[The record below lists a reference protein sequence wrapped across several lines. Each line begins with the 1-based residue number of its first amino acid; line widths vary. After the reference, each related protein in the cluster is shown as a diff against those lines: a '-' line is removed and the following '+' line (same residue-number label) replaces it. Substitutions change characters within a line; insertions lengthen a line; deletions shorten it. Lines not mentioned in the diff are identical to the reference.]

1 MESDRQDHP
10 PAKVKSW
17 LAANTESFITIR
29 HDLHRHPELQFEE
42 HRTAGIVARELA
54 SYGYAVTTGVAKTG
68 VVGTLSR
75 GHGRRA
81 IALRAD
87 MDALPIL
94 ETTGLPYAST
104 AQGKMHACGHD
115 GHTTSL
121 LAAARCVADNANFSG
136 TLHLIF
142 QPAEEDISG
151 AKLMVEE
158 GLFKRFPVD
167 GVFAMHNLP
176 SFETGHVM
184 TRSGPIT
191 TRADIVRVRVIGTG
205 GHGALPH
212 LTADPV
218 VAAASIVMALQTT
231 VSRNLDP
238 IDVAVVTVGG
248 ISGGN
253 TLGTVIPE
261 SVELTLGV
269 RTVTASAA
277 ELMRKRIHDI
287 INHQAA
293 SFGCRADIIYGEGI
307 IYPAG
312 INDSA
317 LTTFVQ
323 DLASR
328 NGQTMSSI
336 DLGGPF
342 MFSEDF
348 AFMQQAV
355 PGCFFAMGNGQTKNL
370 HDPGYD
376 FNDALIPKAAAF
388 WYQLVEQQLVAQ

>member
-1 MESDRQDHP
+1 MEPDRQDHSSTT
-10 PAKVKSW
+10 VRSW
-17 LAANTESFITIR
+17 LAANTQDFINIR
-29 HDLHRHPELQFEE
+29 HDLHRNPELQFEE
-42 HRTAGIVARELA
+42 YRTASIVARELA
-54 SYGYAVTTGVAKTG
+54 HYGYTVTSGVARTGVI
-68 VVGTLSR
+68 GTLSK
-75 GHGRRA
+75 GHGLRA

-94 ETTGLPYAST
+94 ETTGLPYASGT
-104 AQGKMHACGHD
+104 PGKMHACGHD
-115 GHTTSL
+115 GHTSSL
-121 LAAARCVADNANFSG
+121 LAAARCIAENADFSG

-158 GLFKRFPVD
+158 GVFKRFPVD
-167 GVFAMHNLP
+167 GIFAMHNLP
-176 SFETGHVM
+176 SFDVGHVM
-184 TRSGPIT
+184 TRNGPIT

-253 TLGTVIPE
+253 TLGTIIPE

-269 RTVTASAA
+269 RTVTVYAA
-277 ELMRKRIHDI
+277 ELMQRRITDI
-287 INHQAA
+287 INHQSA
-293 SFGCRADIIYGEGI
+293 SFGCRAEIIYGEGI
-307 IYPAG
+307 VYPAG
-312 INDSA
+312 HNDPA
-317 LTTFVQ
+317 LTAAVQ
-323 DLASR
+323 SLAIE
-328 NGQTMSSI
+328 NGQMMKSI

-355 PGCFFAMGNGQTKNL
+355 PGCFFAMGNGNTKNL

-376 FNDALIPKAAAF
+376 FNDALIPKAASF
-388 WYQLVEQQLVAQ
+388 WTSLVEQQLAA